1 MHELLDPQFKD
12 IASVYATQFAGMV
25 RKEIPVAFLCQARER
40 LVNLIRQELDK
51 DEKRFLLS
59 MKQGEPEWDILG
71 IKHLKEL
78 PALQWKLQNIRRM
91 EKRKQADALKKLQR
105 VLDQ

>member
-25 RKEIPVAFLCQARER
+25 REEVPVAFLCQARER

-91 EKRKQADALKKLQR
+91 EKRKQADALGKLQR
-105 VLDQ
+105 VLD